1 MSSVLEFI
9 IHLILYGVEV
19 IGIMLVADGFMQKK
33 FRFTA
38 MFTGG
43 LAFIILMYVLRDTGV
58 IKYQGFFMGFLSITV
73 IFLCIYK
80 EMKNIRKT
88 IQNVMVAILV
98 DFFVQ
103 FMVMMVLEFIKT
115 NTSENDT
122 FVNGYLRMG
131 GSVAV
136 FVICYIIYKKNR
148 FLRVFDYIFEKN
160 KVLGRIIL
168 SAGVLTFVITVIFNI
183 NGGFTDTEAMLYM
196 CFSILFIVTL
206 YQWNK
211 ASELSQEKD
220 RRIMIQ
226 QMCQE
231 SYEQLLIEVRN
242 RQHEFQNHLAALQG
256 MCYSCQTIEE
266 LTELQSSYCDRI
278 LVENKYNKLLYGCNS
293 PIVGGFLYSKFSKA
307 DEKNI
312 ETDYQISINPKK
324 NGIDEFELIEMVGIL
339 YDNAVEALE
348 SASRKKMNVNIS
360 EDNGM
365 INISV
370 DNVSPFIS
378 SEEMMTFFHRGVST
392 KGKNRGIGLAKLQKT
407 AEKYDGK
414 IITENKKI
422 EGENWLSI
430 KLILLCEK

>member
-103 FMVMMVLEFIKT
+103 FMVMMVLEFVKI

-122 FVNGYLRMG
+122 FVNGYLRIG

-183 NGGFTDTEAMLYM
+183 NGEFTDTEAMLYM

-242 RQHEFQNHLAALQG
+242 RQHEL
-256 MCYSCQTIEE
+256 
-266 LTELQSSYCDRI
+266 
-278 LVENKYNKLLYGCNS
+278 
-293 PIVGGFLYSKFSKA
+293 
-307 DEKNI
+307 NI

-348 SASRKKMNVNIS
+348 YASRKKVNVNIS

-378 SEEMMTFFHRGVST
+378 GEEMMTFFHRGVST
-392 KGKNRGIGLAKLQKT
+392 KGKNRGIGLAKLQKM

>member
-1 MSSVLEFI
+1 
-9 IHLILYGVEV
+9 
-19 IGIMLVADGFMQKK
+19 MLVADGFMQKK

-58 IKYQGFFMGFLSITV
+58 IKYQGFFMGFLSTTV
-73 IFLCIYK
+73 IFLCIYI
-80 EMKNIRKT
+80 EVKNIRKT

-226 QMCQE
+226 QMCQ
-231 SYEQLLIEVRN
+231 
-242 RQHEFQNHLAALQG
+242 
-256 MCYSCQTIEE
+256 TIEE

-278 LVENKYNKLLYGCNS
+278 
-293 PIVGGFLYSKFSKA
+293 
-307 DEKNI
+307 
-312 ETDYQISINPKK
+312 
-324 NGIDEFELIEMVGIL
+324 
-339 YDNAVEALE
+339 
-348 SASRKKMNVNIS
+348 
-360 EDNGM
+360 
-365 INISV
+365 
-370 DNVSPFIS
+370 
-378 SEEMMTFFHRGVST
+378 
-392 KGKNRGIGLAKLQKT
+392 
-407 AEKYDGK
+407 
-414 IITENKKI
+414 
-422 EGENWLSI
+422 
-430 KLILLCEK
+430 